1 MIYSNIKKLCFKKKI
16 SVSKLESDLNIPRS
30 SICKWDKTTPSVLK
44 VKSVADYF
52 GVSME
57 ELLSDTGD

>member
-1 MIYSNIKKLCFKKKI
+1 MIYSNIKKLCFSRKI
-16 SVSKLESDLNIPRS
+16 SISKLENDLHIPRS
-30 SICKWDKTTPSVLK
+30 SICIWDKTTPSVLK

-57 ELLSDTGD
+57 ELLNEDGD

>member
-44 VKSVADYF
+44 VNPLQIISGYRWKNY
-52 GVSME
+52 
-57 ELLSDTGD
+57 

>member
-1 MIYSNIKKLCFKKKI
+1 MIYSNIKKLCFNKKI
-16 SVSKLESDLNIPRS
+16 SISKLENDLRIPRS

-52 GVSME
+52 GVSIE
-57 ELLSDTGD
+57 ELLNEDGD